1 MIKLLNLEEYAPSEF
16 FIFVN
21 QNNPVTYHNFNL
33 TGRFGSGAFQSISFS
48 KETLEKYISGRLQF
62 LPYRLSK
69 MDAVAVSPYFLSAI
83 NDYRIE
89 HDVEIYREQH
99 YPIYPSRLSA
109 IYAFRDYETC
119 IAVHKKHNWN
129 LSQVQRFRLV
139 EHPLNRVVK
148 VNMEHVSLA
157 RHAYKVSRFTDIE
170 RLCQG
175 YWQGFDNIIL
185 ELPTENFQRRNFE
198 SGVIWEYLI
207 EGVVEKIELQLPVAK
222 DAV

>member
-1 MIKLLNLEEYAPSEF
+1 MTKLLNLEKDAPSEF

-33 TGRFGSGAFQSISFS
+33 TGRFVSGAFQSTEFS
-48 KETLEKYISGRLQF
+48 KEILEKYISGQLQF
-62 LPYRLSK
+62 LPYRLCK

-109 IYAFRDYETC
+109 IYAFGDYETC
-119 IAVHKKHNWN
+119 IAIHEKYHWN

-139 EHPLNRVVK
+139 EHPLNRMVK

-157 RHAYKVSRFTDIE
+157 RYAYKVSMLKDIDQ
-170 RLCQG
+170 LWQG
-175 YWQGFDNIIL
+175 YWQGFDNIVL

-207 EGVVEKIELQLPVAK
+207 EGVVEKIESQPSAAE